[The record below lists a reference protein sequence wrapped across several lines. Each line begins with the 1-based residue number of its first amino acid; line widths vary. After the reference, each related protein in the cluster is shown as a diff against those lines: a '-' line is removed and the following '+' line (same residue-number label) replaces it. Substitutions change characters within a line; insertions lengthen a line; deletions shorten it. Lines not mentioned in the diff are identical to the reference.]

1 MIWTRTQLLTV
12 LVIALIAGCTAFIVS
27 RRLKMGF
34 WRALALWAMIIYVA
48 VIACATVF
56 FRPVIGGADAQFP
69 GVHDW
74 LHSGECDMETL
85 YI

>member
-1 MIWTRTQLLTV
+1 
-12 LVIALIAGCTAFIVS
+12 
-27 RRLKMGF
+27 MGF

-74 LHSGECDMETL
+74 LHSGECGMETL